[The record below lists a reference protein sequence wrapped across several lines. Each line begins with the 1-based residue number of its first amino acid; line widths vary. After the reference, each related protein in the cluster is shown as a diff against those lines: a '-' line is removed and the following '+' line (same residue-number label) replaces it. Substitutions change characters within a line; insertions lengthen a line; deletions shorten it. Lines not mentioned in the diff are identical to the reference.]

1 MYNINELIIRNIKTE
16 DKKDISKIY
25 LDGFNNKV
33 KNLLDLPDECKNDF
47 LDEFGILGTHYKEGY
62 FIAEIDGDII
72 GLMLLR
78 WVGQRKQKKRHNL
91 KFSLLIK
98 KYGLISTIK
107 TMAKLKL
114 MNHNPK
120 KGEIYIDNIA
130 VSEKARGLGVG
141 SILIDKAFD
150 TAISMKGIDKVS
162 LAVIEDNPKA
172 HKLYK
177 RLGFKDVH
185 KITTRLGK
193 WAVGVYQ
200 YTEMEKAITD

>member
-1 MYNINELIIRNIKTE
+1 MYNINELIIRSFKTE

-25 LDGFNNKV
+25 LDGFNSKV
-33 KNLLDLPDECKNDF
+33 KKLLDLPDERKNDF
-47 LDEFGILGTHYKEGY
+47 LDDFGILGTHYKEGY

-78 WVGQRKQKKRHNL
+78 WVGQERQKNTQP
-91 KFSLLIK
+91 KFFLLVK
-98 KYGLISTIK
+98 KYGLISTLK
-107 TMAKLKL
+107 TMAKLIL

-130 VSEKARGLGVG
+130 VSEKARGLGIG

-150 TAISMKGIDKVS
+150 TAMSMNGIDKVS

-185 KITTRLGK
+185 KITTRMGK

-200 YTEMEKAITD
+200 YTEMEKVITD